1 METLKK
7 VVFGIILL
15 PFLLILIFIL
25 YECFGMY
32 INHSTTDKQTRLLQA
47 NLEQKIPDIEIIN
60 VYSET
65 GNTGNGNHVDCLS
78 SIDFSTEL
86 SETEIEN
93 RMSTHY
99 EIDGW
104 GCDIVK
110 TNDGY
115 YTIRFITSAPFVD
128 NIEGH

>member
-1 METLKK
+1 MKTLEK
-7 VVFGIILL
+7 VVCGLVLL

-32 INHSTTDKQTRLLQA
+32 INHNTTDKQTRVLQE
-47 NLEQKIPDIEIIN
+47 NLEREIPDIEIIS

-78 SIDFSTEL
+78 SIVFSTEL
-86 SETEIEN
+86 SETEIAN
-93 RMSTHY
+93 RMSTYY
-99 EIDGW
+99 EINGW
-104 GCDIVK
+104 DCDIAK
-110 TNDGY
+110 TDDGCY
-115 YTIRFITSAPFVD
+115 MIRFVTSAPFWD